1 MHMFDFHSKLTSAQ
15 EGDLMLEALR
25 SMSRI
30 ADPKT
35 LFNAHPNPI
44 ILSEWAQWPSLDAQS
59 SDAAS
64 KGV

>member
-15 EGDLMLEALR
+15 EGDPMLEALR

-30 ADPKT
+30 EDPKA
-35 LFNAHPNPI
+35 LFNISDPI
-44 ILSEWAQWPSLDAQS
+44 ILSEWAQWPSMDVHN
-59 SDAAS
+59 SDATS